1 MEDAQGT
8 PASQF
13 SCHQT
18 KEKKQHKS
26 KKNKNY
32 KRNIN
37 VIWRFDVYMYNIIIE
52 NENHITT
59 LLTILTLNIEM
70 VNIIV
75 LLIFLVIKKCLT
87 KQLAIQ

>member
-1 MEDAQGT
+1 ML
-8 PASQF
+8 SV
-13 SCHQT
+13 HQLPSFLAIRL
-18 KEKKQHKS
+18 KKKKQHKS

-32 KRNIN
+32 KLNIN

-59 LLTILTLNIEM
+59 LLTTLTLNIEM

>member
-1 MEDAQGT
+1 MLRV
-8 PASQF
+8 
-13 SCHQT
+13 HQLPSFVAIRL
-18 KEKKQHKS
+18 KKKKQHKS

-59 LLTILTLNIEM
+59 LLTTLTLNIEM